1 MSASM
6 TFQHHSALDA
16 FGSRFFAAFSRTIG
30 NLVAPLTVRES
41 HEPRTAAELLEWAHQ
56 YEDTQ
61 PSYAADLRAAAL
73 RFQSQ
78 QDQ

>member
-6 TFQHHSALDA
+6 TFQHSNAIDA
-16 FGSRFFAAFSRTIG
+16 FGSRFFVAISRTIDS
-30 NLVAPLTVRES
+30 LSSLLSARQS
-41 HEPRTAAELLEWAHQ
+41 HEPRTADELLEWAHQ
-56 YEDTQ
+56 YESTQ

-73 RFQSQ
+73 RFQNQ